1 MQEEFAVNF
10 SCIIVIVSCT
20 ACDTDS
26 LALSSN
32 FGPYMES
39 FESRFR
45 SVMYSTAVPVLVQ
58 IYMDHIIVIS
68 SRISVFA
75 ASFAILEHLN
85 RLRSIDCRTNRC
97 AARPMRTGSMSD
109 DANHTRDAT

>member
-68 SRISVFA
+68 SHTV
-75 ASFAILEHLN
+75 E
-85 RLRSIDCRTNRC
+85 LRSIQRRTNHAQHVQCGYRLKV
-97 AARPMRTGSMSD
+97 R
-109 DANHTRDAT
+109 